1 MFIKRGVVFVLSIFL
16 SISITG
22 CINYYSQSNDNY
34 SKTRSFGESNKED
47 EDSFR
52 EETSKEY
59 NFLDFDINILDNYYK
74 CRY

>member
-34 SKTRSFGESNKED
+34 SGTRRFGEPNLS
-47 EDSFR
+47 
-52 EETSKEY
+52 
-59 NFLDFDINILDNYYK
+59 LIHI
-74 CRY
+74 